1 MNLPEA
7 ITNKIAR
14 TTLVVA
20 KNSPQILFG
29 AGIAGFVGTTVL
41 ACRATL
47 KLDEVL
53 QGAQADQRIAHA
65 MDHEDYSE
73 GDRDRDLHIIKVR
86 CGMEIVKLY
95 APSVLL
101 GAASIAALTKSHH
114 ILAERNASLA
124 AAYIALDR
132 GYTEYRQ
139 RVIAKYGEEE
149 DRNFRYDTEDVEI
162 TDEKTGKKKTVRRV
176 GPQAHS
182 QYARFFDEFS
192 SEWQREPEYNLVFL
206 HCQQNYFNDMLRA
219 RGHLFLNEVYDRL
232 GIPRSKAGAIVG
244 WVVTDDGSTDNYV
257 DLGIWDDFAGHKIR
271 DFVNG
276 REGAIL
282 LDFNVDGLIWDKID
296 GSPAEEDIRYE
307 LERGAGY
314 E

>member
-7 ITNKIAR
+7 ITRKVAH
-14 TTLVVA
+14 TSLVA
-20 KNSPQILFG
+20 SKNSPQILFG
-29 AGIAGFVGTTVL
+29 AGILGFVGTTVL

-47 KLDEVL
+47 KLDGVL
-53 QGAQADQRIAHA
+53 NEAQSDQRIANA

-73 GDRDRDLHIIKVR
+73 RDRDRDIHIIKVK
-86 CGMEIVKLY
+86 CGVEIARLY
-95 APSVLL
+95 APAVFL

-114 ILAERNASLA
+114 ILEDRNANLA

-132 GYTEYRQ
+132 SFKEYRQ
-139 RVIAKYGEEE
+139 RVVEKYGEEE
-149 DRNFRYDTEDVEI
+149 DQYFRYDTEEVEI
-162 TDEKTGKKKTVRRV
+162 ADEKTGKKKTVRRV
-176 GPQAHS
+176 GPNAHS
-182 QYARFFDEFS
+182 QYARFFDELCD
-192 SEWQREPEYNLVFL
+192 EWDREPEYNLNFL

-232 GIPRSKAGAIVG
+232 GIPRSREGAVVG
-244 WVVTDDGSTDNYV
+244 WVLTNDGSTDNYV
-257 DLGIWDDFAGHKIR
+257 DFGIWDDFASYKIR

-296 GSPAEEDIRYE
+296 LSPGEEDIRYE
-307 LERGAGY
+307 LERGNNS